1 MPGLSKTEGSYGGNS
16 FFFLFYSTILALKRY
31 FLVVYF

>member
-16 FFFLFYSTILALKRY
+16 SFFIAYLIIFMLTI
-31 FLVVYF
+31 FI

>member
-16 FFFLFYSTILALKRY
+16 FFFLFYFHNYMLKDT
-31 FLVVYF
+31 F